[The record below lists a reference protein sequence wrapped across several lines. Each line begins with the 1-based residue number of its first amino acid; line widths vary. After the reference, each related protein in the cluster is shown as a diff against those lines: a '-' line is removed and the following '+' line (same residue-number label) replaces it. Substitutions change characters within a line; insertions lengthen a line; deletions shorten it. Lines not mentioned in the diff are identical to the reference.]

1 MRSDNGKNKTQQ
13 TVVAFVLDESYS
25 MMRVARDTVDGF
37 NDYMATLKKDP
48 SQTILHLMT
57 FNSVNVGM
65 PYKFEDLSEVSDL
78 DTLNYRPDGNT
89 PLLDAVGSTIK
100 ETEKFLEVSNL
111 DDPQVLVTIMT
122 DGWENASRAYTHE
135 SITQMISEKESLG
148 WEFTYLGAAVSSW
161 SEASRL
167 GIKRKN
173 FSRFE
178 ARNPKAAF
186 RRSAGQAINF
196 KQQRRKASR

>member
-1 MRSDNGKNKTQQ
+1 MQSDNGKNKTQQ

-25 MMRVARDTVDGF
+25 MLKVAHDTVDGF

-57 FNSVNVGM
+57 FNSVNVGV
-65 PYKFEDLSEVSDL
+65 PYNFEDLSEVSDL
-78 DTLNYRPDGNT
+78 DILDYRPDGNT
-89 PLLDAVGSTIK
+89 PLLDAVGATIK

-111 DDPQVLVTIMT
+111 NDPQVLVTIMT

-135 SITQMISEKESLG
+135 SITQMISEKESMG

-161 SEASRL
+161 SEANRL
-167 GIKRKN
+167 GIKRRN

-178 ARNPKAAF
+178 ARDPKAAF
-186 RRSAGQAINF
+186 RRSAKQAINF
-196 KQQRRKASR
+196 KQKMRYQ